1 MKLLRGYSALVTHEA
16 PGTLLDGPSA
26 YAFANARTTYTKF
39 FLPIPITMALL
50 GYFLWIQWVMTSLSI
65 LMMIAIGPFLYLVMA
80 AFNRDSAEV
89 EAGYTT
95 SPTNHIDLE
104 QRDPY
109 MGRVIRKPG
118 EQYLDPNRFKE
129 IVSRARAES
138 KETP

>member
-1 MKLLRGYSALVTHEA
+1 MNHEA

-26 YAFANARTTYTKF
+26 YVLANARTKYTKF
-39 FLPIPITMALL
+39 FLPIPAAIVLL
-50 GYFLWIQWVMTSLSI
+50 GSFNWIQWVMSALSI
-65 LMMIAIGPFLYLVMA
+65 LMMITIGPLLYLIMA
-80 AFNRDSAEV
+80 AFNKDSAEV

-95 SPTNHIDLE
+95 MPSSHIDLE

-118 EQYLDPNRFKE
+118 QAYLEPSRLKE

-138 KETP
+138 RETA